1 LFDYFLLDTVNR
13 DLIRSANNNLVS
25 ISDELWVFGSIS
37 DGVLAEIKQA
47 KMAKKIIK
55 YFRFENDKDIVEI
68 LDKSYSFEVGLEKFI
83 DELA

>member
-1 LFDYFLLDTVNR
+1 
-13 DLIRSANNNLVS
+13 LVS